1 MYSNP
6 SLNIYFS
13 CQASNMIY
21 VLINRNK
28 RLLINHNLSWDL
40 NQCTTCT
47 RRNVRKEEG
56 RLSEA
61 KRQRGTG
68 VSELGG
74 RGAIVPRYWQEQKQ
88 NLLLPK
94 VLNLYFPPEFQ
105 IFLRPWGEGGKG
117 EERGRPLNGC
127 YGISQDFS
135 WGPPAIFVC
144 ACILHAAAQTP
155 LAPLY

>member
-1 MYSNP
+1 
-6 SLNIYFS
+6 
-13 CQASNMIY
+13 MIY
-21 VLINRNK
+21 LLIKINK

-74 RGAIVPRYWQEQKQ
+74 RGAIVPRYW
-88 NLLLPK
+88 
-94 VLNLYFPPEFQ
+94 
-105 IFLRPWGEGGKG
+105 
-117 EERGRPLNGC
+117 
-127 YGISQDFS
+127 
-135 WGPPAIFVC
+135 
-144 ACILHAAAQTP
+144 
-155 LAPLY
+155 